1 MQGSN
6 DYSGRVQLLHEGTW
20 GAVCGSGWSLT
31 GATVVCRQ
39 LGFPGA
45 LQSLSMPEFGAIL
58 PDEKVWWTGLG
69 CMGDE
74 KSVSECFSVSG
85 TELSCPHSSPAGVI
99 CEGEPF
105 CMQFHWL
112 AHVYNLVH
120 AWPTV

>member
-1 MQGSN
+1 M
-6 DYSGRVQLLHEGTW
+6 
-20 GAVCGSGWSLT
+20 
-31 GATVVCRQ
+31 VCRQ
-39 LGFPGA
+39 LGFAGA

-85 TELSCPHSSPAGVI
+85 TELSCPQNSPAGVI